1 MDNSNTVTCT
11 QNSHLTTAETFTFI
25 VSYVSLGGYNDL
37 TVDENSKTLTI
48 DPNYT
53 EESGNTNKDG
63 AGNFHKFS
71 SFLLI
76 GAGLLL

>member
-11 QNSHLTTAETFTFI
+11 QNSHLTTAETFTFV

-48 DPNYT
+48 EPNYN
-53 EESGNTNKDG
+53 EESGDSKNG
-63 AGNFHKFS
+63 
-71 SFLLI
+71 
-76 GAGLLL
+76 GLLL